1 MRTASREVND
11 SALNCSEMSTAWS
24 VYFFLHCCLVSVTSS
39 VSTRVVQKEKAK
51 PHVHAFRL
59 TAAVICE
66 DGGHLTPQFR
76 VCFRS
81 SVDLKSWPSSLL
93 LKVKSLLS
101 LLPAK
106 SDLTL
111 STAENQHSYQILF
124 IKRYIPNTSKKL
136 PRLRSG
142 KESTCQCR
150 RCEFNPWVR
159 KDPLEEEMAT
169 HPSIL
174 AWKLP
179 WAPRGC
185 KESDMIVIEHTHTK
199 RSQHSSAVAEG
210 TGGSWPENLSPAPL
224 LSLHEVGP
232 VCRPMVSFLSLLY
245 QANSNNYHITGSCQ
259 HEIR

>member
-136 PRLRSG
+136 PRWRSG

-169 HPSIL
+169 HSSIL
-174 AWKLP
+174 AWEI
-179 WAPRGC
+179 PRTEEPGGLQPIGC
-185 KESDMIVIEHTHTK
+185 KESDMTEHACTI
-199 RSQHSSAVAEG
+199 SS
-210 TGGSWPENLSPAPL
+210 
-224 LSLHEVGP
+224 HI
-232 VCRPMVSFLSLLY
+232 
-245 QANSNNYHITGSCQ
+245 NN
-259 HEIR
+259 

>member
-1 MRTASREVND
+1 M
-11 SALNCSEMSTAWS
+11 
-24 VYFFLHCCLVSVTSS
+24 
-39 VSTRVVQKEKAK
+39 
-51 PHVHAFRL
+51 
-59 TAAVICE
+59 
-66 DGGHLTPQFR
+66 
-76 VCFRS
+76 CFRS
-81 SVDLKSWPSSLL
+81 SVDFKSWLSSLL

-124 IKRYIPNTSKKL
+124 IKRYIPNTSKKF
-136 PRLRSG
+136 PRWCSG

-150 RCEFNPWVR
+150 RCGFNPWVR
-159 KDPLEEEMAT
+159 KDSLEEGMAT

-179 WAPRGC
+179 WGPRGC
-185 KESDMIVIEHTHTK
+185 KESDTTVIEHTHTYTK
-199 RSQHSSAVAEG
+199 RSQRSSAVAEG
-210 TGGSWPENLSPAPL
+210 TEGSWPENLSPGPL

-232 VCRPMVSFLSLLY
+232 VCRPMVSFLSLQY
-245 QANSNNYHITGSCQ
+245 QANSNNYHITRSCQ